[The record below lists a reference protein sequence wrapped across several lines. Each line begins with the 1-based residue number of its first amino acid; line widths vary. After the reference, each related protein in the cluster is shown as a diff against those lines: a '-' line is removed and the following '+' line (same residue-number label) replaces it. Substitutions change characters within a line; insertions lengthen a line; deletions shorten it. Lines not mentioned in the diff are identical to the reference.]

1 MVLLSS
7 LNLQIQGE
15 EELPEIIEEH
25 YRHGLQYFKED
36 QYQKAIQEFQAVLNQ
51 HPHFFPPN
59 YYLAEIY
66 QSQGLPAKAIPYYQR
81 GIESQTVYGTFI
93 ERAEIS

>member
-1 MVLLSS
+1 MEPDPINMHIKLVLIIMVLLSS

-36 QYQKAIQEFQAVLNQ
+36 QYQKAIQEFHIGKSSPA
-51 HPHFFPPN
+51 H
-59 YYLAEIY
+59 
-66 QSQGLPAKAIPYYQR
+66 LP
-81 GIESQTVYGTFI
+81 G
-93 ERAEIS
+93 